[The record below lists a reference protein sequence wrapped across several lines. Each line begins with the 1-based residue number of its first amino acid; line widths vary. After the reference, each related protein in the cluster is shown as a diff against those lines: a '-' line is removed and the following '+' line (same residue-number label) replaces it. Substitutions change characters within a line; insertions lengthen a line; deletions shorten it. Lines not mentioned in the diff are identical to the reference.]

1 MEEPAVDSAKSPVS
15 APGHL
20 LRRRPAIALGGALV
34 ILVPA
39 LLALRSVLAP
49 EAFGAGDSQPA
60 RTSPAVPVH
69 TAKVKRETLPIS
81 VTGIG
86 TVRAAMT
93 VTVRSRVDGQLES
106 VAFQEGQDVR
116 AGQLLAQLDQRTFAA
131 QLQQAEAQKARDE
144 AQLTN
149 AQADLKRYED
159 LVQKQLVP
167 RQQFDAAQA
176 QVRQLQA
183 AVRSDEAAVHE
194 AHVQLEFTRIT
205 APISGR
211 VGARLVDPGNI
222 VHAGDAGGLVV
233 INQVDPIAV
242 QFSVPESYFQSINA
256 ALNRKGAKLAV
267 QAVDRDTHEVLA
279 EGQLALLNNQIDV
292 STGTVQLKAVFSN
305 PQHRLWPGQSVDGRL
320 VLGTRQDALTVP
332 PGAVQRS
339 QSGLFAYVVDAEQK
353 AMVRNISIG
362 DADES
367 RVHVTSGLNEGERVV
382 TDGQYRLV
390 PGAVIV
396 EATARPER
404 TP

>member
-1 MEEPAVDSAKSPVS
+1 MAW
-15 APGHL
+15 
-20 LRRRPAIALGGALV
+20 GGAVLL
-34 ILVPA
+34 LVPA
-39 LLALRSVLAP
+39 LLALRSMLAP
-49 EAFGAGDSQPA
+49 EAFGAADSQAA

-69 TAKVKRETLPIS
+69 TAQVKRETLPIT

-86 TVRAAMT
+86 TVRAAMS

-131 QLQQAEAQKARDE
+131 QVQQAEAQKARDE
-144 AQLTN
+144 AQLAN

-159 LVQKQLVP
+159 LMQKQLVP

-183 AVRSDEAAVHE
+183 SVRSDEAAVHE
-194 AHVQLEFTRIT
+194 THVQLEFTRIT
-205 APISGR
+205 APITGR
-211 VGARLVDPGNI
+211 VGARLIDPGNI

-242 QFSVPESYFQSINA
+242 QFSVPESHFQAINA
-256 ALNRKGAKLAV
+256 ALNRRGAKLAV

-292 STGTVQLKAVFSN
+292 STGTVQLKALFSN
-305 PQHRLWPGQSVDGRL
+305 PQHRLWPGQSVDARL

-339 QSGLFAYVVDAEQK
+339 QAGLFAYVVDAGLK
-353 AMVRNISIG
+353 AMVRNITVG
-362 DADES
+362 AADEN

-390 PGAVIV
+390 PGAQIV
-396 EATARPER
+396 EASARPAER